1 MKAQVSSVFYL
12 LLFVTIAFLS
22 AYIIYNLNVKN
33 ANILAKDVIVKTD
46 QTKIPVFD
54 IRNVEYYGSPEGS
67 AAMISFNLINL
78 GDNLNLS
85 GWRIEFLSGDMS
97 KVICR
102 SVILTGDPT
111 ESSRISSTFTVTNRN
126 ATLDVGGIVQSGD
139 VVNVE
144 LTLLQT
150 CLNETIQYVKSEPKM
165 VFRLGIPPTYRTAI
179 LTCSFDL
186 EKGGYVCTE

>member
-33 ANILAKDVIVKTD
+33 TNILAKDVVVKTD
-46 QTKIPVFD
+46 QTRIPVFD
-54 IRNVEYYGSPEGS
+54 IRDVKYSEYGSTAS
-67 AAMISFNLINL
+67 ISFNMINL
-78 GDNLNLS
+78 GDNIELK
-85 GWRIEFLSGDMS
+85 GWIIEFLSGDMS

-102 SVILTGDPT
+102 SVILTGDPN
-111 ESSRISSTFTVTNRN
+111 EASRISSSFTVTNRN
-126 ATLDVGGIVQSGD
+126 ATLDVGGIMQSGD
-139 VVNVE
+139 IVNVE

-150 CLNETIQYVKSEPKM
+150 CLNETIQYARSEPKM

-179 LTCSFDL
+179 LTCSFNL
-186 EKGGYVCTE
+186 EEGGYVCTE